1 MKAIKMDDYNQIFNG
16 GAGYASTTA
25 MIASTFGNMS
35 QVEEFYHSNGLAK
48 KIVDV
53 IPEEMVSPGFQL
65 NGVSDNT
72 KFQSEWDGLKLE
84 PQITDALCWARLYGG
99 SYILAMVND
108 GRMLTSAAKRGKP
121 LESIVV
127 YDYDSVSVA
136 EEEKNPRSPRFGK
149 PKMYTVKPLNGGSD
163 FNVHY
168 TRMHYIDGER
178 VTNKVRKLNKGAG
191 GTVLNKSMIEAILDY
206 DYSEYLAT
214 QLLKRKQQGVW
225 KAKGLALICD
235 DREGEYA
242 ARLRMAQVDA
252 NSGVGNTIGIDADD
266 EEYTVINSDIS
277 GIPEFLSAKMDRIVA
292 LSGIHEIVL
301 KNKNTGGVSASQ
313 NTALQ
318 TFYKLVERKRNDDYK
333 PLLEFLL
340 QFIVTE
346 EDFSVEFEPLSLPTD
361 SEKADIFKKNAE
373 AVQGLVTDQVID
385 ANEARDTLSAMVPE
399 LKLKGNAPEQKQ
411 LPDRTSG
418 SGKTKTQSTQI
429 LNNTEEGGDES

>member
-25 MIASTFGNMS
+25 MIASMFGNMS
-35 QVEEFYHSNGLAK
+35 QVEEFYHNNGLAK

-99 SYILAMVND
+99 SYVLAMVND

-168 TRMHYIDGER
+168 TRMHYIDGDR
-178 VTNKVRKLNKGAG
+178 VTNKVRKLNNGAG

>member
-16 GAGYASTTA
+16 GAGYASTMA

-35 QVEEFYHSNGLAK
+35 QIEEFYHNNGLAK

-99 SYILAMVND
+99 SYVLAMVND

-168 TRMHYIDGER
+168 TRMHYIDGDR
-178 VTNKVRKLNKGAG
+178 VTNKVRKLNNGAG

-206 DYSEYLAT
+206 DYSECLAT

>member
-16 GAGYASTTA
+16 GAGYASTMA

-35 QVEEFYHSNGLAK
+35 QIEEFYHNNGLAK

-99 SYILAMVND
+99 SYVLAMVND

-178 VTNKVRKLNKGAG
+178 VTNKVRKLNNGAG

-361 SEKADIFKKNAE
+361 SEKADIFKKNAD
-373 AVQGLVTDQVID
+373 AVHGLVTDQVID

-399 LKLKGNAPEQKQ
+399 LKLKGNAPEQKK

>member
-16 GAGYASTTA
+16 GAGYASTVA

-48 KIVDV
+48 RIVDV

-99 SYILAMVND
+99 SYVLAMVND

-373 AVQGLVTDQVID
+373 AVQGLVSDQVID

>member
-35 QVEEFYHSNGLAK
+35 QIEEFYHSNGLAK

-99 SYILAMVND
+99 SYVLAMVND
-108 GRMLTSAAKRGKP
+108 GRMMTSAAKRGKP

-235 DREGEYA
+235 DKEGEYA

-252 NSGVGNTIGIDADD
+252 NSGVGNTIGIDATD
-266 EEYTVINSDIS
+266 EEYTVINSDIT

-318 TFYKLVERKRNDDYK
+318 TFYKLVDRKRNDDYK

-346 EDFSVEFEPLSLPTD
+346 DEYSVEFEPLSLPTD
-361 SEKADIFKKNAE
+361 AEKADIFQKNAN
-373 AVQGLVTDQVID
+373 AARGLVTDQVID
-385 ANEARDTLSAMVPE
+385 ANEARDTLSALIPE
-399 LKLKGNAPEQKQ
+399 LKLKGNAPEQKK
-411 LPDRTSG
+411 LPDRATG
-418 SGKTKTQSTQI
+418 SGKAQSEEI
-429 LNNTEEGGDES
+429 LTNTETDDES

>member
-25 MIASTFGNMS
+25 MIASTFGTMS
-35 QVEEFYHSNGLAK
+35 QVEEFYHNNGLAK

-99 SYILAMVND
+99 SYVLAMVND

-266 EEYTVINSDIS
+266 EDYSVINSDIS

-373 AVQGLVTDQVID
+373 AVQGLVSDQVID

-399 LKLKGNAPEQKQ
+399 LKLKGSAPEQKQ

>member
-25 MIASTFGNMS
+25 MIASTFGDMS

-99 SYILAMVND
+99 SYVLAMVND

-340 QFIVTE
+340 QFIVT
-346 EDFSVEFEPLSLPTD
+346 
-361 SEKADIFKKNAE
+361 
-373 AVQGLVTDQVID
+373 
-385 ANEARDTLSAMVPE
+385 
-399 LKLKGNAPEQKQ
+399 
-411 LPDRTSG
+411 
-418 SGKTKTQSTQI
+418 
-429 LNNTEEGGDES
+429 

>member
-25 MIASTFGNMS
+25 MIASTFGDMS

-48 KIVDV
+48 RIVDV

-99 SYILAMVND
+99 SYVLAMVND

>member
-16 GAGYASTTA
+16 GAGYASTMA

-35 QVEEFYHSNGLAK
+35 QVEEFYHNNGLAK

-99 SYILAMVND
+99 SYVLAMVND

-191 GTVLNKSMIEAILDY
+191 GSVLNKSIIEAILDY

-235 DREGEYA
+235 DKEGEYA

-252 NSGVGNTIGIDADD
+252 NSGVGNTIGIDATD
-266 EEYTVINSDIS
+266 EEYTVINSDIT
-277 GIPEFLSAKMDRIVA
+277 GIPEFISAKMDRIVA

-318 TFYKLVERKRNDDYK
+318 TFYKLVDRKRNDDYK

-346 EDFSVEFEPLSLPTD
+346 EEYSVEFEPLSLPTD
-361 SEKADIFKKNAE
+361 AEKADIFKKNSDA
-373 AVQGLVTDQVID
+373 ARGLVTDQVID
-385 ANEARDTLSAMVPE
+385 ANEARDTLSALIPE
-399 LKLKGNAPEQKQ
+399 LKLKGNAPKQKK
-411 LPDRTSG
+411 LPDRAAGSG
-418 SGKTKTQSTQI
+418 STQSAEI
-429 LNNTEEGGDES
+429 LNNTETDDES

>member
-25 MIASTFGNMS
+25 MIASTFGTMS

-99 SYILAMVND
+99 SYVLAMVND

-266 EEYTVINSDIS
+266 EDYSVINSDIS

>member
-99 SYILAMVND
+99 SYVLAMVND

-235 DREGEYA
+235 DKEGEYA

-252 NSGVGNTIGIDADD
+252 NSGVGNTIGIDATD
-266 EEYTVINSDIS
+266 EEYTVINSDIT

>member
-25 MIASTFGNMS
+25 MIASTFGDMS

-99 SYILAMVND
+99 SYVLAMVND

>member
-35 QVEEFYHSNGLAK
+35 QVEEFYHNNGLAK

-99 SYILAMVND
+99 SYVLAMVND

-178 VTNKVRKLNKGAG
+178 VTNKVRKLNNGAG

-235 DREGEYA
+235 DRDGEYA

-429 LNNTEEGGDES
+429 LNNTEEGSDES

>member
-25 MIASTFGNMS
+25 MIASTFGTMS

-99 SYILAMVND
+99 SYVLAMVND

-266 EEYTVINSDIS
+266 EDYSVINSDIS

-373 AVQGLVTDQVID
+373 AVQGLVSDQVID

-411 LPDRTSG
+411 LPDRASG
-418 SGKTKTQSTQI
+418 SGKTKMQSTQI

>member
-35 QVEEFYHSNGLAK
+35 QVEEFYHNNGLAK
-48 KIVDV
+48 RIVDV

-99 SYILAMVND
+99 SYVLAMVND

-168 TRMHYIDGER
+168 TRMHYVDGER
-178 VTNKVRKLNKGAG
+178 VTNKVRKLNNGAG

-340 QFIVTE
+340 QFIVIE

>member
-1 MKAIKMDDYNQIFNG
+1 MNNIKMDDYNQIFNG
-16 GAGYASTTA
+16 GAGYASTVAT
-25 MIASTFGNMS
+25 IAAKFGTMS
-35 QVEEFYHSNGLAK
+35 QVEEFYHENGMAK

-65 NGVSDNT
+65 NGISDNT

-99 SYILAMVND
+99 SYVLAMVND
-108 GRMLTSAAKRGKP
+108 GRALTSPAKRGKP

-127 YDYDSVSVA
+127 YDHDSVSVA
-136 EEEKNPRSPRFGK
+136 EEETSTRNSRFGK
-149 PKMYTVKPLNGGSD
+149 PKVYEVKPINGGD
-163 FNVHY
+163 PFRVHY

-178 VTNKVRKLNKGAG
+178 VTNKVRKLNRGAG
-191 GTVLNKSMIEAILDY
+191 GSVLNKSMIEAILDY

-235 DREGEYA
+235 DKEGEYA

-252 NSGVGNTIGIDADD
+252 NSGVGNTIGIDATD

-277 GIPEFLSAKMDRIVA
+277 GIPEFLSSKMDRIVA

-318 TFYKLVERKRNDDYK
+318 TFYKLVDRKRNDDYK

-346 EDFSVEFEPLSLPTD
+346 EEFSVEFEPLSLPTD
-361 SEKADIFKKNAE
+361 AEKADIFKKNAE
-373 AVQGLVTDQVID
+373 AARGLVTDQVID

-399 LKLKGNAPEQKQ
+399 LKLKGKAPEQKK
-411 LPDRTSG
+411 LPDRTPG
-418 SGKTKTQSTQI
+418 SSKTKTQSTQI
-429 LNNTEEGGDES
+429 LNNTEEGNES

>member
-35 QVEEFYHSNGLAK
+35 QIEEFYHNNGLAK

-99 SYILAMVND
+99 SYVLAMVND

-178 VTNKVRKLNKGAG
+178 VTNKVRKLNNGAG

>member
-16 GAGYASTTA
+16 VAGYASTTA

-136 EEEKNPRSPRFGK
+136 EEEENPRSPRFGK

-225 KAKGLALICD
+225 KARGLALICD
-235 DREGEYA
+235 DKEGEYA
-242 ARLRMAQVDA
+242 ARLRMAQVDT

-373 AVQGLVTDQVID
+373 AVQGLVSDQVID

>member
-25 MIASTFGNMS
+25 MIASTFGTMS
-35 QVEEFYHSNGLAK
+35 QVEEFYHNNGLAK

-225 KAKGLALICD
+225 KARGLALICD
-235 DREGEYA
+235 DKEGEYA
-242 ARLRMAQVDA
+242 ARLRMAQVDT

-373 AVQGLVTDQVID
+373 AVQGLVSDQVID

>member
-16 GAGYASTTA
+16 GAGYASTMA

-35 QVEEFYHSNGLAK
+35 QIEEFYHNNGLAK

-99 SYILAMVND
+99 SYVLAMVND

-318 TFYKLVERKRNDDYK
+318 TFYKLVDRKRNDDYK

-385 ANEARDTLSAMVPE
+385 SNEARDTLSAMVPE

-418 SGKTKTQSTQI
+418 SGKTKTQNTQI

>member
-35 QVEEFYHSNGLAK
+35 QVEEFYHNNGLAK

-99 SYILAMVND
+99 SYVLAMVND

-168 TRMHYIDGER
+168 TRMHYIDGDR
-178 VTNKVRKLNKGAG
+178 VTNKVRKLNNGAG

-418 SGKTKTQSTQI
+418 PGKTKTQSTQI

>member
-35 QVEEFYHSNGLAK
+35 QIEEFYHSNGLAK

-418 SGKTKTQSTQI
+418 SDKTKTQSTQI

>member
-25 MIASTFGNMS
+25 MIASTFGDMS
-35 QVEEFYHSNGLAK
+35 QVEEFYHNNGLAK

-99 SYILAMVND
+99 SYVLAMVND

-340 QFIVTE
+340 QFIVIE

>member
-16 GAGYASTTA
+16 GAWYASTTA

-35 QVEEFYHSNGLAK
+35 QVEEFYHNNGLAK

-99 SYILAMVND
+99 SYVLAMVND

-178 VTNKVRKLNKGAG
+178 VTNKVRKLNNGAG

-399 LKLKGNAPEQKQ
+399 LKLNGNAPEQKK
-411 LPDRTSG
+411 LPDRTPG
-418 SGKTKTQSTQI
+418 AGKTKTQKSQI

>member
-35 QVEEFYHSNGLAK
+35 QIEEFYHSNGLAK

-399 LKLKGNAPEQKQ
+399 LKLKGNAPEQKK
-411 LPDRTSG
+411 LPDRTPG
-418 SGKTKTQSTQI
+418 VGKTKKQKSQI

>member
-35 QVEEFYHSNGLAK
+35 QVEEFYHNNGLAK
-48 KIVDV
+48 RIVDV

-99 SYILAMVND
+99 SYVLAMVND

-206 DYSEYLAT
+206 NYSEYLAT

-340 QFIVTE
+340 QFIVIE

>member
-16 GAGYASTTA
+16 GAGYASTVA
-25 MIASTFGNMS
+25 MIASTFGTMS
-35 QVEEFYHSNGLAK
+35 QVEEFYHNNGLAK

-99 SYILAMVND
+99 SYVLAMVND

-235 DREGEYA
+235 DKEGEYA

-252 NSGVGNTIGIDADD
+252 NSGVGNTIGIDATD

-318 TFYKLVERKRNDDYK
+318 TFYKLVDRKRNDDYK

-373 AVQGLVTDQVID
+373 AVQGLVSDQVID

-399 LKLKGNAPEQKQ
+399 LKLKGNAPEQKK
-411 LPDRTSG
+411 LPDRTPG
-418 SGKTKTQSTQI
+418 AGKTKTQESQI

>member
-25 MIASTFGNMS
+25 MIASTFGDMS
-35 QVEEFYHSNGLAK
+35 QVEEFYHNNGLAK

-99 SYILAMVND
+99 SYVLAMVND

-346 EDFSVEFEPLSLPTD
+346 EDFSVEFEPMSLPTD

-411 LPDRTSG
+411 LPDRSSG

>member
-35 QVEEFYHSNGLAK
+35 QVEEFYHNNGLAK

-99 SYILAMVND
+99 SYVLAMVND

-168 TRMHYIDGER
+168 TRMHYVDGER
-178 VTNKVRKLNKGAG
+178 VTNKVRKLNNGSG

>member
-25 MIASTFGNMS
+25 MIASKFGNMS
-35 QVEEFYHSNGLAK
+35 QIEEFYHSNGLAK

-235 DREGEYA
+235 DKEGEYA

>member
-25 MIASTFGNMS
+25 MIASTFGTMS

-99 SYILAMVND
+99 SYVLAMVND

-178 VTNKVRKLNKGAG
+178 VTNKVRKLNNGAG

-266 EEYTVINSDIS
+266 EEYNVINSDIS

-373 AVQGLVTDQVID
+373 AVQGLVSDQVID

>member
-35 QVEEFYHSNGLAK
+35 QVEEFYHNNGLAK

-99 SYILAMVND
+99 SYVLAMVND

-168 TRMHYIDGER
+168 TRMHYVDGER
-178 VTNKVRKLNKGAG
+178 VTNKVRKLNNGAG

-235 DREGEYA
+235 DRDGEYA

-318 TFYKLVERKRNDDYK
+318 TFYKLVDRKRNDDYK

>member
-25 MIASTFGNMS
+25 MIASSFGNMS
-35 QVEEFYHSNGLAK
+35 QVEEFYHNNGLAK

-99 SYILAMVND
+99 SYVLAMVND

-206 DYSEYLAT
+206 DHSEYLAT

-235 DREGEYA
+235 DKEGEYA

-318 TFYKLVERKRNDDYK
+318 TFYKLVDRKRNDDYK

>member
-35 QVEEFYHSNGLAK
+35 QIEEFYHNNGLAK

-99 SYILAMVND
+99 SYVLAMVND

-385 ANEARDTLSAMVPE
+385 ANEARDTLSAIVPE

>member
-35 QVEEFYHSNGLAK
+35 QIEEFYHSNGLAK

-346 EDFSVEFEPLSLPTD
+346 EDFSVEFEPLSLPTN

>member
-35 QVEEFYHSNGLAK
+35 QVEEFYHNNGLAK
-48 KIVDV
+48 KIVEV

>member
-16 GAGYASTTA
+16 GAGYASTMA
-25 MIASTFGNMS
+25 MIASTFGDMS
-35 QVEEFYHSNGLAK
+35 QVEEFYHNNGLAK

-99 SYILAMVND
+99 SYVLAMVND

-385 ANEARDTLSAMVPE
+385 ANEARDTLSAIVPE

>member
-35 QVEEFYHSNGLAK
+35 QVEEFYHNNGLAK

-99 SYILAMVND
+99 SYVLAMVND

-178 VTNKVRKLNKGAG
+178 VTNKVRKLNNGAG

-399 LKLKGNAPEQKQ
+399 LKLNGNAPEQKQ

>member
-35 QVEEFYHSNGLAK
+35 QIEEFYHSNGLAK

-373 AVQGLVTDQVID
+373 AVQGLVSDQVID